1 MSAVAPRTAG
11 NRANSYAIAFVEIW
25 RRACRHE
32 QTGLQTVT
40 APVRSPDH
48 VRHLAFVHY
57 VDRLAIDCGGASSS
71 ALATRA
77 AISGP
82 TALIGGGSSIGS
94 SLPTLRAP
102 RVHLAR
108 SPRVHLARSPSA
120 QRRGMANNGSV
131 TVNNG
136 HNGAPQALLEEER
149 CEEERCEE
157 ERCRLTQGHLAP
169 SEPTEIIVSQHSAL
183 AWALH
188 RRAEACIF
196 HSHRRVCTRGT
207 RGPACLPRPPPAVRP
222 YSYTP
227 WTRGRSTTCS
237 TG

>member
-1 MSAVAPRTAG
+1 MPGHRAARFSSRVTDCRAMYGTQLCKLIPLYLVLPVRIRYTCRTAAG

-25 RRACRHE
+25 RRACLGTNKPSRH
-32 QTGLQTVT
+32 LSV
-40 APVRSPDH
+40 VHH

-108 SPRVHLARSPSA
+108 SPRVNLARSPRVNLARSPSA
-120 QRRGMANNGSV
+120 QRRGMANSGSV

-136 HNGAPQALLEEER
+136 Q
-149 CEEERCEE
+149 
-157 ERCRLTQGHLAP
+157 
-169 SEPTEIIVSQHSAL
+169 
-183 AWALH
+183 
-188 RRAEACIF
+188 
-196 HSHRRVCTRGT
+196 
-207 RGPACLPRPPPAVRP
+207 
-222 YSYTP
+222 
-227 WTRGRSTTCS
+227 
-237 TG
+237 